1 MKKTIHYIGDITY
14 IKDEGHLKEVMN
26 YITRNFQLGR
36 SLTTLNKEKRDV
48 WIQRAKDE
56 KAIRKD
62 SQIALRFH
70 LSLPNDKRDDTEFRK
85 KVVKKLIEMFNIP
98 SNHIDVA
105 FHLDSEN
112 NYHMHILIYPR
123 DKNGKKL
130 RLKKNDLRKIHNEWD
145 NFLKQEGYLIRK
157 TNIGTKPYWKYMR
170 QKTEEMGYIPIPDFL
185 IDEEMINEGKKRF
198 LRKLREKQIEIRES
212 ELKLFEDMIQM
223 EAKQIAENR
232 LIRRMIKTKEYL
244 YSKPLEKPLGN
255 TKENLNDIDIDNWN
269 NKNNRMKF

>member
-1 MKKTIHYIGDITY
+1 MKKTIHYIGDISY

-70 LSLPNDKRDDTEFRK
+70 LSLPNDKRDDIEFRN
-85 KVVKKLIEMFNIP
+85 KVIKKLIEMFNIP
-98 SNHIDVA
+98 SHHIDVA
-105 FHLDSEN
+105 FHLDSKE
-112 NYHMHILIYPR
+112 NYHMHVLIYPR

-145 NFLKQEGYLIRK
+145 NFLKREGY
-157 TNIGTKPYWKYMR
+157 NIKKNGNNKVVKKSIWQYMKE
-170 QKTEEMGYIPIPDFL
+170 KTEEMGYLPIPSFI

-198 LRKLREKQIEIRES
+198 LKKLKKLNEEIRDTEIS
-212 ELKLFEDMIQM
+212 LFEDFIEK
-223 EAKQIAENR
+223 EAIKVAENR
-232 LIRRMIKTKEYL
+232 LIRKMMKTKEYL
-244 YSKPLEKPLGN
+244 YSKPLERHLEN
-255 TKENLNDIDIDNWN
+255 TKENLND
-269 NKNNRMKF
+269 NRLYIKI